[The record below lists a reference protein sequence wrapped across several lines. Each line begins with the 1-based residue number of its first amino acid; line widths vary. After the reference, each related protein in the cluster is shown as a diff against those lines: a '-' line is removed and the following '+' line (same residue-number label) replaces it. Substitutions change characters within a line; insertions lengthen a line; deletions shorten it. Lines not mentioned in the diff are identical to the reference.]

1 MIRSNSKMPQSKYM
15 TCFNAYSPPKPVTMQ
30 KVANLTS
37 RVISY
42 QAMVSVLCCGP
53 CFDDAITED
62 ETLYS
67 FLDSLLEYD
76 DPKVNKI
83 SLLRSSFLTFLNL
96 S

>member
-1 MIRSNSKMPQSKYM
+1 
-15 TCFNAYSPPKPVTMQ
+15 
-30 KVANLTS
+30 
-37 RVISY
+37 
-42 QAMVSVLCCGP
+42 MVSVLCCGP